1 MDTVIGTG
9 ESGNNQEKVMLITF
23 GMQLFVNSIYYL
35 ISIIDGMLFDILNE
49 DEWYWC
55 ACFAYILDCGV

>member
-23 GMQLFVNSIYYL
+23 GMQLFVNSIYYF
-35 ISIIDGMLFDILNE
+35 ISIVDGMLFDILNE

-55 ACFAYILDCGV
+55 GCFAYILGCGV